1 MRPSCFSYTR
11 ASDTREALDA
21 ARRGGRYIAGGT
33 TLVDLMRETVER
45 PESLIDI
52 SGLPL
57 REVRATEGGGLR
69 IGALVRM
76 AEAAAHPKARAL
88 YPVIAESLELSASAQ
103 LRNMATIGGNI
114 MQRTRCTYFRDVTAD
129 CNKREPG
136 SGCAALK
143 GHNRTHAILGTSD
156 ACVATHPSDVSVA
169 FAALEA
175 TVHLLGP
182 DGERRVPFAD
192 FLLRPGSTP
201 HREQAIRQGEL
212 ITAVE
217 IPALPR
223 PLKSG
228 YLKVR
233 DRQSYE
239 FALTSAAVALHVR
252 HGVIR
257 EAKVAAGGVGTVPW
271 KLTTV
276 ERHLVGERPSAALW
290 AAAADKAADGA
301 QPLQYNRFKPELL
314 KRTVERQLRV
324 VGGMK

>member
-1 MRPSCFSYTR
+1 MHPFSYTR

-21 ARRGGRYIAGGT
+21 GRRGGRYIAGGT

-45 PESLIDI
+45 PGTVVDI

-57 REVRATEGGGLR
+57 REVRATERGGLR
-69 IGALVRM
+69 IGALVTM
-76 AEAAAHPKARAL
+76 AEAAAHPKVRAL
-88 YPVIAESLELSASAQ
+88 YPVVSESLELSASAQ

-143 GHNRTHAILGTSD
+143 GHNRSHAILGTSD
-156 ACVATHPSDVSVA
+156 ACVATHPSDVAVA

-175 TVHLLGP
+175 SVHVLGP
-182 DGERRVPFAD
+182 EGERRVRFAD
-192 FLLRPGSTP
+192 FLLRPGGTP
-201 HREQAIRQGEL
+201 HREQSIRPGEL

-252 HGVIR
+252 GGVIR

-271 KLTTV
+271 KLPAV

-290 AAAADKAADGA
+290 AAAAEKAAEGA
-301 QPLQYNRFKPELL
+301 RPLRHNRFKPELL

-324 VGGMK
+324 VGGAK

>member
-1 MRPSCFSYTR
+1 MHPFSYTR
-11 ASDTREALDA
+11 ASNTSEAVDA
-21 ARRGGRYIAGGT
+21 GRRGGRYIAGGT

-45 PESLIDI
+45 PGALVDI

-57 REVRATEGGGLR
+57 REISVTGRGGLR

-76 AEAAAHPKARAL
+76 AEAAAHPKVRTT
-88 YPVIAESLELSASAQ
+88 YPVISQALELSASAQ

-114 MQRTRCTYFRDVTAD
+114 MQRTRCTYFRDVSAA

-136 SGCAALK
+136 SGCAARE
-143 GHNRTHAILGTSD
+143 GVNRTHAILGTSES
-156 ACVATHPSDVSVA
+156 CVATHPSDVAVA

-175 TVHLLGP
+175 RVHLLGP
-182 DGERRVPFAD
+182 DGERTVSFAD
-192 FLLRPGSTP
+192 FLLRPGNTP
-201 HREQAIRQGEL
+201 NREQALRKGEL

-217 IPALPR
+217 VPALPR

-239 FALTSAAVALHVR
+239 FALTSAAVALHIR
-252 HGVIR
+252 GGVIQ

-271 KLTTV
+271 KLPAV
-276 ERHLVGERPSAALW
+276 ERELIGERPSDALW
-290 AAAADKAADGA
+290 AKAAEHADDGA
-301 QPLQYNRFKPELL
+301 RPLRHNRFKAELL

-324 VGGMK
+324 VGGTK

>member
-1 MRPSCFSYTR
+1 MHPFSYTR

-21 ARRGGRYIAGGT
+21 GRRGGRYLAGGT

-45 PESLIDI
+45 PETLVDI
-52 SGLPL
+52 TGLPMG
-57 REVRATEGGGLR
+57 EITVTERGGLR
-69 IGALVRM
+69 IGALVTLS
-76 AEAAAHPKARAL
+76 EAAAHAKVRTL
-88 YPVIAESLELSASAQ
+88 YPVVSEALELSASAQ

-129 CNKREPG
+129 CNKRAPG
-136 SGCAALK
+136 SGCAALH
-143 GHNRTHAILGTSD
+143 GVNRTHAILGTSD
-156 ACVATHPSDVSVA
+156 ACVATHPSDAAVA

-182 DGERRVPFAD
+182 DGARQIPFAD

-201 HREQAIRQGEL
+201 HREQALRKGEL

-223 PLKSG
+223 PLRSG

-239 FALTSAAVALHVR
+239 FALTSAAVALHIR
-252 HGVIR
+252 GGVIR

-271 KLTTV
+271 KLPAV
-276 ERHLVGERPSAALW
+276 ERHLLGERPSGALW
-290 AAAADKAADGA
+290 SAAAAKAADGA
-301 QPLQYNRFKPELL
+301 RPLRHNRFKVELL

-324 VGGMK
+324 VGGIK

>member
-1 MRPSCFSYTR
+1 MHPFTYTK
-11 ASDTREALDA
+11 AADMREALSA
-21 ARRGGRYIAGGT
+21 GWRGGRYLAGGT

-45 PESLIDI
+45 PGVLVDI
-52 SGLPL
+52 SSLPL
-57 REVRATEGGGLR
+57 REVTVTERGGLR

-76 AEAAAHPKARAL
+76 AEAAAHPKVRVL
-88 YPVIAESLELSASAQ
+88 YPVVSEALELSASAQ

-114 MQRTRCTYFRDVTAD
+114 MQRTRCTYFRDVTAA

-136 SGCAALK
+136 SGCAALH
-143 GHNRTHAILGTSD
+143 GYNRSHAILGTSD
-156 ACVATHPSDVSVA
+156 HCVATHPSDVAVA

-175 TVHLLGP
+175 TVHVLGP
-182 DGERRVPFAD
+182 DGERRIAFAD

-201 HREQAIRQGEL
+201 NREQALRKGEL

-239 FALTSAAVALHVR
+239 FALTSAAVALHIR
-252 HGVIR
+252 SGVIR

-271 KLTTV
+271 TLPAV
-276 ERHLVGERPSAALW
+276 ERRLIGERPSDRLW
-290 AAAADKAADGA
+290 AKAAEHAADGA
-301 QPLQYNRFKPELL
+301 RPLAHNGFKAELL
-314 KRTVERQLRV
+314 KRTVERQLRT
-324 VGGMK
+324 VGGTK

>member
-1 MRPSCFSYTR
+1 MHPFAFTKP
-11 ASDTREALDA
+11 SDTREAVSA
-21 ARRGGRYIAGGT
+21 GRRGGRYIAGGT

-45 PESLIDI
+45 PETLVDI

-57 REVRATEGGGLR
+57 GEVTVTERGGLR
-69 IGALVRM
+69 IGALVSM
-76 AEAAAHPKARAL
+76 SEAAAHPKVRTL
-88 YPVIAESLELSASAQ
+88 YPVVSEALELSASAQ

-136 SGCAALK
+136 SGCAALH

-156 ACVATHPSDVSVA
+156 DCVATHPSDVAVA

-175 TVHLLGP
+175 RVHLLGP
-182 DGERRVPFAD
+182 DGQRQVPFTD
-192 FLLRPGSTP
+192 FLLRPGNTP
-201 HREQAIRQGEL
+201 QREQALRNGEL

-217 IPALPR
+217 IPAHPR
-223 PLKSG
+223 PLRSG

-239 FALTSAAVALHVR
+239 FALTSAAVALHLR
-252 HGVIR
+252 GGVIR

-271 KLTTV
+271 KLSAV
-276 ERHLVGERPSAALW
+276 EQHLTGERPSDALW
-290 AAAADKAADGA
+290 SAAAERAADGA
-301 QPLQYNRFKPELL
+301 RPLKHNRFKVELL
-314 KRTVERQLRV
+314 QRTVERQLRI
-324 VGGMK
+324 VGGTK

>member
-1 MRPSCFSYTR
+1 MHPFTYTR
-11 ASDTREALDA
+11 VSDTREALNA

-45 PESLIDI
+45 PEALVDI
-52 SGLPL
+52 GALPL
-57 REVRATEGGGLR
+57 DKVTVTERGGLR
-69 IGALVRM
+69 IGALVTM
-76 AEAAAHPKARAL
+76 SEAAAHPKVRTL
-88 YPVIAESLELSASAQ
+88 YPVVSEALELSASAQ

-114 MQRTRCTYFRDVTAD
+114 MQRTRCAYFRDVTAA
-129 CNKREPG
+129 CNRREPG
-136 SGCAALK
+136 TGCAARE
-143 GHNRTHAILGTSD
+143 GFNRTHAILGTS
-156 ACVATHPSDVSVA
+156 ASCVATHPSDAAVA

-182 DGERRVPFAD
+182 DGERRIAFAD
-192 FLLRPGSTP
+192 FLLPPGSTP
-201 HREQAIRQGEL
+201 NREQALRQGEL

-252 HGVIR
+252 GGVIR
-257 EAKVAAGGVGTVPW
+257 EARVAAGGVGTVPW
-271 KLTTV
+271 KLPAV
-276 ERHLVGERPSAALW
+276 ERHLVGERPSDSLW
-290 AAAADKAADGA
+290 TAAAAQAAQGA
-301 QPLQYNRFKPELL
+301 RPLQHNRFKVELL

-324 VGGMK
+324 VGGTK

>member
-1 MRPSCFSYTR
+1 MHPFSYTR
-11 ASDTREALDA
+11 VSDTREAIDA
-21 ARRGGRYIAGGT
+21 GRRGWRYIAGGT

-45 PESLIDI
+45 PETLVDI
-52 SGLPL
+52 TGLPL
-57 REVRATEGGGLR
+57 GEITATERGGLR
-69 IGALVRM
+69 IGALVTM
-76 AEAAAHPKARAL
+76 SEAAAHAKVRAL
-88 YPVIAESLELSASAQ
+88 YPVVSEALELSASAQ

-129 CNKREPG
+129 CNKRDPG
-136 SGCAALK
+136 SGCAALH
-143 GHNRTHAILGTSD
+143 GVNRTHAILGTSD
-156 ACVATHPSDVSVA
+156 ACVATHPSDVAVA

-175 TVHLLGP
+175 RVHLLGP
-182 DGERRVPFAD
+182 DGARQVPFAD

-201 HREQAIRQGEL
+201 QREQALRRGEL

-223 PLKSG
+223 PLRSG

-252 HGVIR
+252 GGVIR

-271 KLTTV
+271 KLPAV
-276 ERHLVGERPSAALW
+276 ERHLVGERPSGALW
-290 AAAADKAADGA
+290 SAAAAKAADGA
-301 QPLQYNRFKPELL
+301 RPLQHNRFKVELL

-324 VGGMK
+324 VGGTK

>member
-1 MRPSCFSYTR
+1 MHPFSYTR
-11 ASDTREALDA
+11 ASDTREALNA
-21 ARRGGRYIAGGT
+21 GRRGGRYIAGGT

-45 PESLIDI
+45 PETLVDI

-69 IGALVRM
+69 IGALVTM
-76 AEAAAHPKARAL
+76 AETAAHPKVRAL
-88 YPVIAESLELSASAQ
+88 YPVISESLELSASAQ
-103 LRNMATIGGNI
+103 LRNMATLGGNI
-114 MQRTRCTYFRDVTAD
+114 MQRTRCTYFRDVTAA

-156 ACVATHPSDVSVA
+156 ACVATHPSDVAVA

-192 FLLRPGSTP
+192 FLLRPGRTP
-201 HREQAIRQGEL
+201 NREQALRPGEL

-252 HGVIR
+252 GGIIR

-271 KLTTV
+271 KLPAV
-276 ERHLVGERPSAALW
+276 ERHLIGERPSAALW

-301 QPLQYNRFKPELL
+301 RTLQYNGFKPELL

-324 VGGMK
+324 VGGTK

>member
-1 MRPSCFSYTR
+1 MHPFSYTR
-11 ASDTREALDA
+11 VSDTREALDA
-21 ARRGGRYIAGGT
+21 GRRGGRYIAGGT

-45 PESLIDI
+45 PETLVDI
-52 SGLPL
+52 TGLPL
-57 REVRATEGGGLR
+57 GEITVTERGGLR
-69 IGALVRM
+69 IGALVTM
-76 AEAAAHPKARAL
+76 AEAAAHAKVRTL
-88 YPVIAESLELSASAQ
+88 FPVVSEALELSASAQ

-136 SGCAALK
+136 SGCAALH
-143 GHNRTHAILGTSD
+143 GVNRTHAILGTSD
-156 ACVATHPSDVSVA
+156 ACVATHPSDAAVA

-175 TVHLLGP
+175 RVHLVGP
-182 DGERRVPFAD
+182 DGARQVPFAE
-192 FLLRPGSTP
+192 FLLRPVGTP
-201 HREQAIRQGEL
+201 QREQALRKGEL

-223 PLKSG
+223 PLRSG

-239 FALTSAAVALHVR
+239 FALTSAAVALYVR
-252 HGVIR
+252 GGVIR

-271 KLTTV
+271 KLPAV
-276 ERHLVGERPSAALW
+276 EQHLLGERPSEALW
-290 AAAADKAADGA
+290 SAAAAKAAKGA
-301 QPLQYNRFKPELL
+301 RPLRHNRFKVELL

-324 VGGMK
+324 VGGTK